1 MGPTLPWFFQ
11 WHEFGINYLADIEV
25 IYPIKLYQTFAEG
38 CGVRIFENGAPY
50 RIVEL
55 TPANKMTWLKTR
67 ITKDYNEKQ
76 ELTLAIEQWYSSEKN
91 ERFPG
96 FNQLNDVTK
105 RLSCMHGYQF

>member
-1 MGPTLPWFFQ
+1 MGPTLLWFPQ

-55 TPANKMTWLKTR
+55 TPANNMTWLKTR
-67 ITKDYNEKQ
+67 IAQDYNEKE
-76 ELTLAIEQWYSSEKN
+76 ELTLAIEQWYSSEKMS
-91 ERFPG
+91 G
-96 FNQLNDVTK
+96 FQGLTN
-105 RLSCMHGYQF
+105 SMI